1 MTPAACFTFLA
12 AVAVSFEAPVTAA
25 VFGALAFWF
34 VGQGG

>member
-12 AVAVSFEAPVTAA
+12 AVAVSFEAPA

-34 VGQGG
+34 VGYGW